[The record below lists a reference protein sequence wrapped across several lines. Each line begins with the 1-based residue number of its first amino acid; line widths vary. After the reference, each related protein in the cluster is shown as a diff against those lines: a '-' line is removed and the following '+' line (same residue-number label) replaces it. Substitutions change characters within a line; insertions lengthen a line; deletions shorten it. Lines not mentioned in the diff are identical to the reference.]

1 MKIKICFFI
10 FSLQFLLY
18 SCDPV
23 KYYQSQIPKY
33 SDEVTVDPQNYFA
46 VGFVLNIEDFQENEN
61 IYFIITLDEDDAKND
76 AENIDYMINFEST
89 FDITEETTL
98 TEFLYLERVD
108 YYMIEHSRTSFYFKT
123 SKENPN
129 AKFFKFVIK
138 SKTYFNSYIGFE
150 NIDKEEFEKET
161 EEDNS
166 FEKKFIIYAC
176 IFVVVFILVAVLGS
190 IFSRK
195 KSRKTASVLAMQQ
208 QMYGQQMY
216 SQPQIYGQQMYG
228 QQMNEQQQMIGQQGI
243 NEENNMNSVVQNNQT
258 NPTPTNQNEISPMNK
273 VDQNNQTNEKSP
285 KS

>member
-46 VGFVLNIEDFQENEN
+46 VGFVLNIEDFQEGEY
-61 IYFIITLDEDDAKND
+61 IYFRITLDKDDAKDD
-76 AENIDYMINFEST
+76 AENIDYMMNFEST
-89 FDITEETTL
+89 FDITEDTTL

-108 YYMIEHSRTSFYFKT
+108 YYMIENSRTSFYFKT

-228 QQMNEQQQMIGQQGI
+228 QQMNEQQQMIDQQGI
-243 NEENNMNSVVQNNQT
+243 NEENNMNSAVQNNQT

>member
-46 VGFVLNIEDFQENEN
+46 VGFVLNIEDFQENEY
-61 IYFIITLDEDDAKND
+61 IYFRITLDKDDAKDD
-76 AENIDYMINFEST
+76 AENIDYMTNFEST

-108 YYMIEHSRTSFYFKT
+108 FYMTKNSRTSFYFQTTKD
-123 SKENPN
+123 N
-129 AKFFKFVIK
+129 ADSKFFKFVIK
-138 SKTYFNSYIGFE
+138 SKTFFKSNIGFKNGE
-150 NIDKEEFEKET
+150 KEEFEKET
-161 EEDNS
+161 ED
-166 FEKKFIIYAC
+166 FGADYHLIIFITL
-176 IFVVVFILVAVLGS
+176 FVVIFLLILSPVFCLCCCGS
-190 IFSRK
+190 K
-195 KSRKTASVLAMQQ
+195 KSATVIPMQQ
-208 QMYGQQMY
+208 QMIGQQMY

-228 QQMNEQQQMIGQQGI
+228 QQMNEQQQMIDQQGI